1 MQTSKYLYGEVDKEL
16 LQKRKEI
23 AKEFKEAANRLISI
37 LYKVPLEARDDD
49 RLNAIVKARDFNQRI
64 IDEEV

>member
-23 AKEFKEAANRLISI
+23 AKEFKEAANKLISI
-37 LYKVPLEARDDD
+37 LYKVPLKPRDDD
-49 RLNAIVKARDFNQRI
+49 RLNAVIKARDFNQRI